1 MHNYEIKKNKNFTSC
16 FWTVFNGFFCVLLQ
30 MRLLRRLRVKGVA
43 PALALVEM
51 PSGRLITSAGRER
64 LLQQPDK
71 FPWHMRPLREA
82 LKDVDL
88 GSQQEKQQRYGDLK
102 GVKAFYFSANW
113 VSVQI

>member
-1 MHNYEIKKNKNFTSC
+1 
-16 FWTVFNGFFCVLLQ
+16 

-71 FPWHMRPLREA
+71 FPWHARPLREA
-82 LKDVDL
+82 LKDVNL
-88 GSQQEKQQRYGDLK
+88 SSQQDKPQRYDELK

-113 VSVQI
+113 VSENFDKSLP

>member
-1 MHNYEIKKNKNFTSC
+1 M
-16 FWTVFNGFFCVLLQ
+16 LLISQ

-71 FPWHMRPLREA
+71 FPWHARPLREA
-82 LKDVDL
+82 LKDVNL
-88 GSQQEKQQRYGDLK
+88 SSQQDKPQRYDDLK

-113 VSVQI
+113 VSENFDKLLL